1 MPKLWRAPL
10 PMVRITAPQ
19 MTAIQKLRCRGSGT
33 DRNAGTAIWDPNSSP
48 LCMHKDGNNRRTHA
62 YFKGGSF
69 DGMRE
74 DSLAPT
80 PEIAAAPPVHLAKM
94 PASRMETKLEQTVE
108 KALMPVKTVIPAAAR
123 GSRLLPA

>member
-1 MPKLWRAPL
+1 
-10 PMVRITAPQ
+10 
-19 MTAIQKLRCRGSGT
+19 
-33 DRNAGTAIWDPNSSP
+33 
-48 LCMHKDGNNRRTHA
+48 
-62 YFKGGSF
+62 
-69 DGMRE
+69 MRE

-123 GSRLLPA
+123 GSRLWPARGQVPRRRGIHKPQDLPDSGAV